1 MSNFTPEQIDEILEL
16 FFENM
21 AHRQYIGARY
31 VPIIGRKDEEST
43 EWDGGLAPYE
53 PLTIVLYQG
62 NSYTSR
68 QFVPAGVEITNDEFW
83 ANTGNYN
90 AQVEQYRQE
99 VLTFAESIEDNTE
112 AIAANTEDI
121 AANTDAITDNA
132 NDIADLQNQMLS
144 FDATVKNALFVY
156 DIHEMLEINAEIN
169 VTSAY
174 RLWVIYNQLTKELYF
189 SGILAATPADGFT
202 RGTNVKLFKLP
213 AAIPYPT
220 ENSQVF
226 VYAACKC
233 LDGNLNATDSNG
245 YYSPLTINDDGEVI
259 VNNLTGFT
267 SPTKVKNIVIE
278 QNVTQY
284 PRYVVDTV

>member
-21 AHRQYIGARY
+21 AHHQYIGARY

-53 PLTIVLYQG
+53 PLTVVLYQG

-68 QFVPAGVEITNDEFW
+68 QFVPTGVEITNDEFW

-99 VLTFAESIEDNTE
+99 VLTFADSIEDNTE
-112 AIAANTEDI
+112 AIAANTLDI
-121 AANTDAITDNA
+121 ASNTEAITDNA

-156 DIHEMLEINAEIN
+156 DIHEMLEINEEIN

-174 RLWVIYNQLTKELYF
+174 RFWVIYNQLTKELYL
-189 SGILAATPADGFT
+189 SGVLTALNDGFT
-202 RGTNVKLFKLP
+202 RGTNVKMFKLP
-213 AAIPYPT
+213 ASIPYPT
-220 ENSQVF
+220 ENTQVY
-226 VYAACKC
+226 VYAGVKC
-233 LDGNLNATDSNG
+233 LKTALNELNEEET
-245 YYSPLTINDDGEVI
+245 YSPFSINSDGEFI
-259 VNNLTGFT
+259 VANLTGFT
-267 SPTKVKNIVIE
+267 SPTKVKNLIIE